1 MSSDL
6 PAPPGP
12 SGLSPLL
19 LSWESERS
27 FVRCHDVRFG
37 ATEFN
42 PGHGRGRFHPF
53 VDGSGNV
60 VPTLYA
66 ADRLE
71 GALSETIFH
80 DIPVRGEGKRLR
92 RVRFDPFLVSSLA
105 CERELTLVQLHG
117 YGLSRIGVS
126 RAELIETEADGYA
139 GTVAWA
145 RALHAADARID
156 GLLWVSRQHDESHA
170 LVLFGDRVQRSD
182 LRVVKS
188 PLPLG
193 FGEGL
198 SAVEH
203 AAEQAGILLHD

>member
-1 MSSDL
+1 V
-6 PAPPGP
+6 
-12 SGLSPLL
+12 
-19 LSWESERS
+19 
-27 FVRCHDVRFG
+27 FVRCHDARFG

-42 PGHGRGRFHPF
+42 PGVGRGRFHPF
-53 VDGSGNV
+53 LNSSGNI

-71 GALSETIFH
+71 GAVSETLFH
-80 DIPVRGEGKRLR
+80 DIPVRGEGKRLLR
-92 RVRFDPFLVSSLA
+92 ARFDPFLVSSLA
-105 CERELTLVQLHG
+105 CERPLTLVQLHG
-117 YGLSRIGVS
+117 FGLSRIGVS
-126 RAELIETEADGYA
+126 RSELIETEADGYA
-139 GTVAWA
+139 GTAKWA
-145 RALHAADARID
+145 RALHALDTRID

-170 LVLFGDRVQRSD
+170 LVLFGDRVDRSL

-193 FGEGL
+193 FGDGL

>member
-6 PAPPGP
+6 PDPPAP
-12 SGLSPLL
+12 SDLHPLL
-19 LSWESERS
+19 LTWESGRA
-27 FVRCHDVRFG
+27 FVRCHDARFG

-42 PGHGRGRFHPF
+42 PGVGRGRFHPF
-53 VDGSGNV
+53 PNVEGTV
-60 VPTLYA
+60 VPALYA
-66 ADRLE
+66 SDRME

-80 DIPVRGEGKRLR
+80 DIPVRGEGKRLLR
-92 RVRFDPFLVSSLA
+92 ARFDSYLVSSLA
-105 CERELTLVQLHG
+105 CERDLTLVQLHG
-117 YGLSRIGVS
+117 FGLSRIGVS

-139 GTVAWA
+139 RTVAWA
-145 RALHAADARID
+145 RALHAADVGSD

-170 LVLFGDRVQRSD
+170 LVLFGDRVRRPD
-182 LRVVKS
+182 LWVVKS